1 MAVYPKHL
9 GKHQIEPSFWCF
21 KDKVMKKT
29 VKLGKKTTF
38 LENVVTTRAQTK
50 QTYYFQKLA
59 KENWLE
65 WLMKDPDK
73 TTQRK
78 SLIHHEKEK

>member
-29 VKLGKKTTF
+29 VKLGKKKRPFSKTLSQ
-38 LENVVTTRAQTK
+38 LEHK
-50 QTYYFQKLA
+50 QNK
-59 KENWLE
+59 
-65 WLMKDPDK
+65 
-73 TTQRK
+73 RIISK
-78 SLIHHEKEK
+78 S